1 MREDVGVPER
11 AALIGNVGADD
22 SVMLAADAALWGEV
36 LEGEAVLD
44 SEAVGEEPA
53 PLLTDDVGVLEMDAP
68 PPAADC
74 VADGVR
80 VAVIE

>member
-1 MREDVGVPER
+1 MPER

-36 LEGEAVLD
+36 LEGEEAVLD
-44 SEAVGEEPA
+44 SESVGEEPA
-53 PLLTDDVGVLEMDAP
+53 PLVTDDVGVLEMDAP